1 MKKSFFKISMIIIV
15 VFIAFFTNKKD
26 TFAETCY
33 WVSPFTHINDKNLPS
48 QIQATVGYET
58 KDVSYSGVLGIDIT
72 STKPVTSYIL
82 KYDDKYK
89 IGYTVG
95 RLSPAPSGA
104 STNHKGGYNIYLTGS
119 YGSIKSDKKP
129 GSDCSKYKYVK
140 ASTTS
145 FTNFKVSISGV
156 SESEFI

>member
-104 STNHKGGYNIYLTGS
+104 STNPKGGYNI
-119 YGSIKSDKKP
+119 
-129 GSDCSKYKYVK
+129 
-140 ASTTS
+140 
-145 FTNFKVSISGV
+145 
-156 SESEFI
+156 